1 MKERPILFSTPM
13 VQAILDGRKTQTRRK
28 INHFG
33 NNMHYGMLLGAWGLS
48 DDPQHIK
55 DNKWQWTLQ
64 TDVDD
69 NGIFYL
75 NCPYGQIGDVLWVR
89 ETFAM
94 SYDTEDHPEL
104 PGNDQETGYV
114 YKADGKPFYQI
125 DKWKPSIF
133 MPREACR
140 IRLEITNIRV
150 ERLREISESNAISEG
165 IIHNSMNDPR
175 IEFQWLWQSI
185 NGIESWELNP
195 YVWVIE
201 FKKL

>member
-13 VQAILDGRKTQTRRK
+13 FQAILNGRKTQTRRK

-33 NNMHYGMLLGAWGLS
+33 NNMHYGTLLGAWGLS
-48 DDPQHIK
+48 DDPKHIN
-55 DNKWQWTLQ
+55 DNKWEWTLQ

-69 NGIFYL
+69 NGTFYL

-89 ETFAM
+89 ETWCENNHAIRKYM
-94 SYDTEDHPEL
+94 
-104 PGNDQETGYV
+104 
-114 YKADGKPFYQI
+114 YKADVERHSSLVP
-125 DKWKPSIF
+125 KWKPSIF